1 MYLTFPLLVRFL
13 QLFSSCTR
21 HASFRLSLPQ
31 SRSLSLSSSRPHSSS
46 VFDRFESCPA
56 VVRQNS
62 SLQERYSVLW
72 QPGLQLHHRGF
83 CREII
88 VRSSAARS
96 LSQNRITAPF
106 GVPRFDGE
114 RGQGCRTSSSYDSLL
129 RSAIGALYL
138 AQHAQL
144 PIGRPP

>member
-21 HASFRLSLPQ
+21 HASFRLSLPR

-88 VRSSAARS
+88 VRSSGARS
-96 LSQNRITAPF
+96 LSTEWNNCPLRRAAL
-106 GVPRFDGE
+106 RRGE
-114 RGQGCRTSSSYDSLL
+114 GPELPNLKLVRLLPPCFVQLSVLSIWPSTRTF
-129 RSAIGALYL
+129 
-138 AQHAQL
+138 H
-144 PIGRPP
+144 